1 MQMIKSWKKIYAERS
16 VVARNWR
23 KPLFFTKNLIG
34 HTDGVMTMFF
44 CEARSF
50 LITGSID
57 NTLRAWNTDS
67 GVCLAILKGH
77 TDVVRGVQFDDSKII
92 SCSMDKT
99 IRIWSLGTFECV
111 RVIQGHTSGVVS
123 IHFIDRFLAS
133 GSVDGIVRVWNLQA
147 GTSFTLVGH
156 ARCVNK
162 VQILACKT
170 QLLSCSDDGKTILW
184 DIYKKAPIRDF
195 VGHQGPVQSLVILK
209 PVPLPNELRRILTAS
224 LDNTIKLWDL
234 NTGKLLSTLFGHSDG
249 VWGIAGDTIRIVSA
263 SQDRSVKVWDLQTG
277 TCVYTLTSHH
287 SGVHGIWLTDT
298 KLISGDREG
307 IVSVRD
313 FSMNR

>member
-1 MQMIKSWKKIYAERS
+1 
-16 VVARNWR
+16 
-23 KPLFFTKNLIG
+23 
-34 HTDGVMTMFF
+34 
-44 CEARSF
+44 
-50 LITGSID
+50 
-57 NTLRAWNTDS
+57 
-67 GVCLAILKGH
+67 VCLAILKGH

-170 QLLSCSDDGKTILW
+170 QLLSCSDDGKTVNILVLFIYTFSRLSRFCGIFTKRHRSEILW
-184 DIYKKAPIRDF
+184 DTKDLF
-195 VGHQGPVQSLVILK
+195 SL
-209 PVPLPNELRRILTAS
+209 
-224 LDNTIKLWDL
+224 
-234 NTGKLLSTLFGHSDG
+234 LLF
-249 VWGIAGDTIRIVSA
+249 
-263 SQDRSVKVWDLQTG
+263 
-277 TCVYTLTSHH
+277 
-287 SGVHGIWLTDT
+287 
-298 KLISGDREG
+298 
-307 IVSVRD
+307 
-313 FSMNR
+313 